1 MLAVLAVLAVVGAV
15 YQQIGQALDR
25 RAVVRPG
32 RMVAVDGAAMHI
44 HCTGAGAPTVV
55 LEAGAFGFA
64 QVWARVQPLLAERVR
79 VCSYDR
85 AGLGWSEDAAS
96 HDGIAAVTRLRTLL
110 AAAGEPGPYVLVG
123 HSLGGAL
130 IRIFAARYPDDVVG
144 LGFVDP
150 SHPDQLER
158 FPAEAREAHER
169 VTKILAVA
177 AKLSHFGLLRL
188 TNPLGRL
195 HAGLPADDYRAA
207 RMFNSAARHL
217 ASSAAEFGAWDATMR
232 AVRVNDTLGNR
243 PVVVMSSSEPM
254 EGMSQDIFD
263 RGQQMH
269 AEIAR
274 LSTRGQHRIV
284 EASHHMSLLTEPEHA
299 QRVAELL
306 GEMIAEAALSPDQ
319 SPP

>member
-1 MLAVLAVLAVVGAV
+1 
-15 YQQIGQALDR
+15 
-25 RAVVRPG
+25 
-32 RMVAVDGAAMHI
+32 MHI

-96 HDGIAAVTRLRTLL
+96 HDGIAAVTRLRALL

-130 IRIFAARYPDDVVG
+130 IRIFASRYPDAVVG

-158 FPAEAREAHER
+158 FPPEARAAHER

-177 AKLSHFGLLRL
+177 AKLSHFGLMRL

-195 HAGLPADDYRAA
+195 HVGLPADDYRAA
-207 RMFNSAARHL
+207 CMFNSAARHL
-217 ASSAAEFGAWDATMR
+217 SSSAAEFGAWDATMR
-232 AVRVNDTLGNR
+232 AVRTNDSLGAR
-243 PVVVMSSSEPM
+243 PVVVISSSKPM
-254 EGMSQDIFD
+254 EGMSQEILE
-263 RGQQMH
+263 RGQQLH
-269 AEIAR
+269 SEIAR
-274 LSTRGQHRIV
+274 LSTRGRHVFV

-299 QRVAELL
+299 QRAAELL
-306 GEMIAEAALSPDQ
+306 GEVIAEAAPSHDR
-319 SPP
+319 PPP